1 MEGNILNTP
10 PRELLVC
17 YQKEASHRGL
27 RQSDA
32 HAVRYIYNTY
42 NMGRNRPCILTSE
55 SRSHTYISYYVVATP
70 RNGGLKPIQLK
81 FDVVR
86 LASET
91 SVYQELD

>member
-1 MEGNILNTP
+1 MQL
-10 PRELLVC
+10 
-17 YQKEASHRGL
+17 
-27 RQSDA
+27 D
-32 HAVRYIYNTY
+32 IYTIHII
-42 NMGRNRPCILTSE
+42 MGRNRPCILTSE

-70 RNGGLKPIQLK
+70 RNGGFKPIQLK